1 MSNLIEGKKIVGAK
15 QTLKIV
21 KSDMALSVYVAMDA
35 ESRITKPVIEACKQY
50 NVDVIYIETM
60 QKLGTM
66 VSIDVGAAIA
76 CVLKK
81 C

>member
-15 QTLKIV
+15 QTLKMV
-21 KSDMALSVYVAMDA
+21 KNDMAEAVYVAMDA
-35 ESRITKPVIEACKQY
+35 ESRVTKSVIEACKQY
-50 NVDVIYIETM
+50 GVELIYIDTM
-60 QKLGTM
+60 QKLGSM